1 MHFQPFAVGLEPL
14 PDVSVFVVG
23 SVVLNQDCSL
33 VVVSA
38 SQLFEEA
45 KIGAGIEDR
54 VLTIVEACTP
64 EFDGPKN
71 LYALALPGY
80 RHFRWA
86 THATPGC
93 VQRRILPKAGLV
105 GED

>member
-1 MHFQPFAVGLEPL
+1 MHFQPLAVGLEPL

-33 VVVSA
+33 VAVSPG
-38 SQLFEEA
+38 QLFEES
-45 KIGAGIEDR
+45 KIGTGIEDR
-54 VLTIVEACTP
+54 VPAIVEACTP

-71 LYALALPGY
+71 LYALALPGN
-80 RHFRWA
+80 RHFRRA
-86 THATPGC
+86 TYAAPGG
-93 VQRRILPKAGLV
+93 VQRRILPEAGLV